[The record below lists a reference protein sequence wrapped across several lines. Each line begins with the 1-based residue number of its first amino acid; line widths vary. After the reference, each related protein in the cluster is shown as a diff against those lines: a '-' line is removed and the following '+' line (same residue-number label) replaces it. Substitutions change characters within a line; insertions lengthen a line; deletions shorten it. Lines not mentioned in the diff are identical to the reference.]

1 MKENASVWRES
12 LFLFSCLL
20 CVPRRDYR
28 VTFLMKSRHFANDFM
43 PNEEWFE
50 AEYGLLGD
58 EHGTP
63 WRIFWLLLPPGLGV
77 TWKVETREKV
87 QMI

>member
-1 MKENASVWRES
+1 MKEKAAVWRRSLS
-12 LFLFSCLL
+12 LFSGLM

-28 VTFLMKSRHFANDFM
+28 VTFLMKSRHFENDFM
-43 PNEEWFE
+43 PNEKWFE

-58 EHGTP
+58 ERGARR
-63 WRIFWLLLPPGLGV
+63 RILRLLLPPGLGV
-77 TWKVETREKV
+77 TWKVETREKI